1 MSDYKEIEVSV
12 LVKDG
17 KKIKYSFSKDV
28 ISHYKQYVDSPLDKR
43 GSIITMLWLKGNP
56 QALRLD
62 VGYDTF
68 KKKLACPVLD
78 LSGLSFR
85 QVNEIK
91 ELAKSFLEVNQ
102 EEKKV
107 KAL

>member
-1 MSDYKEIEVSV
+1 MSKFEEIEVSV

-28 ISHYKQYVDSPLDKR
+28 ISHYKQYVDSPLEKR

-68 KKKLACPVLD
+68 KKKLGAEVLD
-78 LSGLSFR
+78 ISSLSIS
-85 QVNEIK
+85 QKEEILKLK
-91 ELAKSFLEVNQ
+91 ESFL
-102 EEKKV
+102 
-107 KAL
+107 

>member
-1 MSDYKEIEVSV
+1 MSDFQEIEISV

-28 ISHYKQYVDSPLDKR
+28 ISHYKQYVDGPLDKR

-56 QALRLD
+56 QPLRLD

-68 KKKLACPVLD
+68 KKKLGCEVLD
-78 LSGLSFR
+78 ISSLSVR
-85 QVNEIK
+85 QKGEILKLK
-91 ELAKSFLEVNQ
+91 ESFL
-102 EEKKV
+102 
-107 KAL
+107 

>member
-1 MSDYKEIEVSV
+1 MSKYEEIEVSV

-28 ISHYKQYVDSPLDKR
+28 ISHYKQYVSSPLEKR

-56 QALRLD
+56 NALRLD

-68 KKKLACPVLD
+68 KKKLGCDVLD
-78 LSGLSFR
+78 ISGLSDS
-85 QVNEIK
+85 QK
-91 ELAKSFLEVNQ
+91 EELKKLKESF
-102 EEKKV
+102 
-107 KAL
+107 

>member
-1 MSDYKEIEVSV
+1 MSKFEEIEVSV

-28 ISHYKQYVDSPLDKR
+28 ISHYKQYVDSPLEKR

-68 KKKLACPVLD
+68 KKKLGAEVLD
-78 LSGLSFR
+78 ISGLSTR
-85 QVNEIK
+85 QKEEILKLK
-91 ELAKSFLEVNQ
+91 ESFL
-102 EEKKV
+102 
-107 KAL
+107 

>member
-1 MSDYKEIEVSV
+1 MSKFEEIEVSV

-28 ISHYKQYVDSPLDKR
+28 ISHYKQYVDSPLEKR

-68 KKKLACPVLD
+68 KKKLGCEVLD
-78 LSGLSFR
+78 ISSLSSS
-85 QVNEIK
+85 EK
-91 ELAKSFLEVNQ
+91 EKILKLKESFL
-102 EEKKV
+102 
-107 KAL
+107 